1 MLVIANSMVKSKDG
15 KTEIISKEENYFRNA
30 LTTTE
35 ELIFT
40 AEQNLILNREILE
53 ILKKKVKEFK
63 S

>member
-1 MLVIANSMVKSKDG
+1 MVKSKDG

-30 LTTTE
+30 LKTTK

-40 AEQNLILNREILE
+40 GEQNLVLNREILKV
-53 ILKKKVKEFK
+53 LKKKVEEFK